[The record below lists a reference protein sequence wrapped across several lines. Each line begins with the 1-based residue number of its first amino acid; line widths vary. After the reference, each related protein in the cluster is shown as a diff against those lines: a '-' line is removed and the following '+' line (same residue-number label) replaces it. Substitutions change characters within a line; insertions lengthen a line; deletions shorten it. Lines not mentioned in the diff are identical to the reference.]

1 MVALNGRPALLSLRL
16 IGAVLKLRLAACLT
30 RFESGRV
37 RLMARLKKP
46 GTDHRPCPLF
56 VSALGDDGLV
66 LCATTRRRAHRRN
79 GLGGVSQAACSEVVG
94 SSSGR

>member
-46 GTDHRPCPLF
+46 GTDHRPCPLLCRL
-56 VSALGDDGLV
+56 LGDFVAKVV
-66 LCATTRRRAHRRN
+66 LHWGPKILRA
-79 GLGGVSQAACSEVVG
+79 VG
-94 SSSGR
+94 AVFV